1 MASRLCFV
9 LVVCLHKTSH
19 TLHGWA
25 LLLIPVVV
33 LSLCKHTTWTKQTRA
48 QRIVCTSGHTKQLQF
63 SRLAREPGG
72 NGRLFLEDMDDLP
85 QFTTSHIL
93 LHGET
98 AELIESLSCWSHWVA
113 ELIESLSSLSR

>member
-33 LSLCKHTTWTKQTRA
+33 LSLCKQTTWTKQTRA
-48 QRIVCTSGHTKQLQF
+48 QRMVCTSGHTQQLHF
-63 SRLAREPGG
+63 MPRPAREPGG
-72 NGRLFLEDMDDLP
+72 NGRLFLEDMDDLH
-85 QFTTSHIL
+85 QF
-93 LHGET
+93 
-98 AELIESLSCWSHWVA
+98 V
-113 ELIESLSSLSR
+113 